1 MKRPEIIHLDGCHSS
16 SCNCAEVMP
25 QPVDETKEIV
35 ICAAIKMPDG
45 YVIRGH
51 RHADCI
57 ATYNRILKYKGIK
70 TGGDEHGFVTS
81 LNRYVTRLEGC
92 RIQKAA
98 GIKSR
103 LDMVGGQ
110 AYLYGDLYSED
121 LY

>member
-1 MKRPEIIHLDGCHSS
+1 
-16 SCNCAEVMP
+16 
-25 QPVDETKEIV
+25 
-35 ICAAIKMPDG
+35 MPDG
-45 YVIRGH
+45 YIIRGH

-57 ATYNRILKYKGIK
+57 ATYNKIPKYKGIR

-81 LNRYVTRLEGC
+81 LNRYVTRPEGC

-98 GIKSR
+98 GIKSV
-103 LDMVGGQ
+103 LEGIGQ